1 MDIIPE
7 SALVCLI
14 RSSILRASSL
24 DAYIVSVSI
33 LLMNRTRKLRRCYL
47 LNIISKLGLSKPCQA
62 TPIPHSRKRVKLN
75 FQSSSPLLYFFIS
88 LCLDNLHTLLCI
100 HSILLYTP
108 SSLSSRKKKTLLR
121 TRLNQLYY
129 TRYALMMSCVKEKK
143 KSLNRS

>member
-75 FQSSSPLLYFFIS
+75 FQSSSPLLYFFLS
-88 LCLDNLHTLLCI
+88 LCLDNLHTLPCI
-100 HSILLYTP
+100 HSALLYSP
-108 SSLSSRKKKTLLR
+108 SSLSSSKKTLLK

-129 TRYALMMSCVKEKK
+129 TRYALTMSCVKEKEK